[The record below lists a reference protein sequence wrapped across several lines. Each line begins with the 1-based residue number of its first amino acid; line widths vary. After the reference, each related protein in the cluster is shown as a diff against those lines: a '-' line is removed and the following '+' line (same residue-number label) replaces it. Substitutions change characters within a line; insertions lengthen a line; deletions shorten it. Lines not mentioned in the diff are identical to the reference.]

1 MTSED
6 FYMSMEDAAQYLGF
20 PVGAVHTQI
29 VEKGLP
35 AYRVGNRVML
45 KKSEVDSWMEE
56 RRIRVDETDYDP
68 PTLVRGDYLLPIDA
82 RKRLAYRIEVIKK
95 RMPESNITQ
104 TSIAEACGLTGS
116 AIRTIIGGNRKVT
129 DLELDKIAAQIFTT
143 KDWIITGEG
152 DPDENV

>member
-1 MTSED
+1 MTPED

-56 RRIRVDETDYDP
+56 RRIRVDGTDYDP
-68 PTLVRGDYLLPIDA
+68 PTLVRGDYLLPNDV
-82 RKRLAYRIEVIKK
+82 RKRLADRIEEIKR
-95 RMPESNITQ
+95 RMPENNITQ
-104 TSIAEACGLTGS
+104 SSIAEACGLTSS
-116 AIRTIIGGNRKVT
+116 AIRTMIGGNRKAT
-129 DLELDKIAAQIFTT
+129 DMELDKIAEQLFTT
-143 KDWIITGEG
+143 RKWLLTGEG